1 LFCIISKN
9 IQEVNM
15 KKLIAILLAAAFI
28 PAMVFAGPFDIVIGS
43 NLATAQTSSE
53 MAQKFDIGQISLGPE
68 VRVKLLFLEA
78 GAKANFA
85 FHPEVSYFH
94 GAGNLDL
101 TAEIDLGALR
111 VGAGIQTDDI
121 IFAYD
126 DGTWT
131 SPRFWNTGK
140 EDFIEGFLASHVNWR
155 VKADLIIDNLLLGA
169 DYTIPTEYIYGAEN
183 QDSALLLPKDW
194 GKGKLSLSFM
204 YSFF

>member
-1 LFCIISKN
+1 
-9 IQEVNM
+9 M

-43 NLATAQTSSE
+43 NLATGQTSSE
-53 MAQKFDIGQISLGPE
+53 MAQKFDIGKIMLGPE

-78 GAKANFA
+78 GAKANLTFSPDDSSIA
-85 FHPEVSYFH
+85 
-94 GAGNLDL
+94 GKGNLDL

-111 VGAGIQTDDI
+111 IGAGIQTDDI
-121 IFAYD
+121 SFMYNNGDWFSPMFD
-126 DGTWT
+126 DTE
-131 SPRFWNTGK
+131 K

-155 VKADLIIDNLLLGA
+155 AKVDLIIDNLLLGV
-169 DYTIPTEYIYGAEN
+169 DYTVPTEYIYGAKD

-204 YSFF
+204 FSFI